1 MNAPLAPQTA
11 PARQNAVLRECFE
24 LARAHPFYQALYR
37 GVDCADSAPPLEK
50 AALQT
55 VLASFAPE
63 REASGLYLVRSGGS
77 TQAALIFPVD
87 IAENLAQR
95 QALADRLRAD
105 GVFGPASIALNLFGY
120 ANLYRTA
127 AIVDDVLERC
137 QATTLPMSAHA
148 ADADILAAARQF
160 HPSHALGTPS
170 RLALF
175 AAHLEAAGERLEIP
189 QLLYAGET
197 LHASTLARLR
207 AALGAGQVWS
217 LYGGAETGI
226 WAWSDASRRPGL
238 FRVLPRVAAEILQPD
253 AAGYGRIAVSN
264 AWRRRFPVF
273 RYCVG
278 DIGRWVER
286 DGERWLELRGRD
298 GRSFRLNET
307 TYELDDF
314 ARLSGAEQG
323 FQIQLDLDAAGR
335 ERLTLLLAE
344 NLDAGAEAALRA
356 SLAALLGRPPDSDA
370 FALKPAARAQWRLD
384 PVTSKTPP
392 IVDLRA

>member
-1 MNAPLAPQTA
+1 MKAPPAQPPA
-11 PARQNAVLRECFE
+11 PARQQALLRECFE
-24 LARAHPFYQALYR
+24 LARAHPFYRTLYR
-37 GVDCADSAPPLEK
+37 GVACAEDAPPLEK
-50 AALQT
+50 ATLQAALET
-55 VLASFAPE
+55 FSPE

-77 TQAALIFPVD
+77 TRAALIFPVD

-148 ADADILAAARQF
+148 ADADILAAARRF
-160 HPSHALGTPS
+160 RPSHVLGTPS

-175 AAHLEAAGERLEIP
+175 AAHLAAAGERLEIP

-207 AALGAGQVWS
+207 AALGAAQVWS

-273 RYCVG
+273 RYCLG
-278 DIGRWVER
+278 DIGRWVEC

-314 ARLSGAEQG
+314 AQLTGAEHA
-323 FQIQLDLDAAGR
+323 FQIQLDRDPAGR

-344 NLDAGAEAALRA
+344 HLDAGPEAALRA
-356 SLAALLGRPPDSDA
+356 RLAALLGLAPDDGA
-370 FALKPAARAQWRLD
+370 FALGLAARARWRLD

-392 IVDLRA
+392 IVDLRD